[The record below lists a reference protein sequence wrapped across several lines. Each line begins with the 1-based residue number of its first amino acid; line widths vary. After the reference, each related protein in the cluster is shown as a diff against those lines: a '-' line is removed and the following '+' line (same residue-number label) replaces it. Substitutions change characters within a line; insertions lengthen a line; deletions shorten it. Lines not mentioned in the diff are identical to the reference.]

1 MFTNYILSYLEQLK
15 VVNEMQSFYSVQVA
29 VRSAELVLVPNDENI
44 NLHFSTVNESVKNK
58 LTNGVN

>member
-1 MFTNYILSYLEQLK
+1 MLTNYILSYLEQLK

-29 VRSAELVLVPNDENI
+29 ARSAELVLVPNDENI